1 MPNHLRFFNLLPL
14 CVPTSWRNHCRGLAG
29 SISIT
34 GRKDRFDC
42 CAMELKPDSRIRS
55 RRDPGRCICLCQGLW
70 PDNPGIWCSDFT
82 EVALLHRFHV
92 EAIYNGGGRS
102 TRSAEEEPNRG
113 LSFVT
118 VSFPPLHP
126 SFLETAKRGHDAS
139 NETRPR
145 PLPRLRNS
153 NPRTLPL
160 GAGLRPRRLRRRFT
174 PDAAT
179 TATAKA
185 AKSVC
190 LSWSRGAASV
200 LL

>member
-1 MPNHLRFFNLLPL
+1 MPNHLRLFNLLPL

-34 GRKDRFDC
+34 GRKDRFDR

-118 VSFPPLHP
+118 VSELAPPSVERFP
-126 SFLETAKRGHDAS
+126 AC
-139 NETRPR
+139 
-145 PLPRLRNS
+145 
-153 NPRTLPL
+153 
-160 GAGLRPRRLRRRFT
+160 
-174 PDAAT
+174 
-179 TATAKA
+179 AKA
-185 AKSVC
+185 AESGTG
-190 LSWSRGAASV
+190 LSPVPCDGKGC
-200 LL
+200 

>member
-1 MPNHLRFFNLLPL
+1 MPNHLRLFNLLPL

-34 GRKDRFDC
+34 GRKDRFDR

-118 VSFPPLHP
+118 VSELAPPRFAGGCLTIHLL
-126 SFLETAKRGHDAS
+126 SEMRGILFDII
-139 NETRPR
+139 TRF
-145 PLPRLRNS
+145 
-153 NPRTLPL
+153 
-160 GAGLRPRRLRRRFT
+160 LRREGLQTQPFGS
-174 PDAAT
+174 
-179 TATAKA
+179 KA
-185 AKSVC
+185 
-190 LSWSRGAASV
+190 
-200 LL
+200 

>member
-14 CVPTSWRNHCRGLAG
+14 CVSTSWRNHCRGLAG

-34 GRKDRFDC
+34 GRKDRFDR

-70 PDNPGIWCSDFT
+70 PDKPGIWCSDFT

-102 TRSAEEEPNRG
+102 ARSAEEEPNRG

-118 VSFPPLHP
+118 VSSPLLDAGHNGQKST
-126 SFLETAKRGHDAS
+126 SFSRIW
-139 NETRPR
+139 
-145 PLPRLRNS
+145 
-153 NPRTLPL
+153 
-160 GAGLRPRRLRRRFT
+160 RRICNRVV
-174 PDAAT
+174 PVS
-179 TATAKA
+179 
-185 AKSVC
+185 KSGNHHAFY
-190 LSWSRGAASV
+190 L
-200 LL
+200 